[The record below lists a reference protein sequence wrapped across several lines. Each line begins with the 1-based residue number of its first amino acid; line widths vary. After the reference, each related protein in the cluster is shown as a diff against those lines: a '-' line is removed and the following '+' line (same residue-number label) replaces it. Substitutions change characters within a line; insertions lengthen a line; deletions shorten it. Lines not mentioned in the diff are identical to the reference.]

1 MTCQANN
8 SLFRCC
14 SLILVLPATASFI
27 VGGRFF
33 NTAFNPKFMRQVQG
47 DISAY
52 EEDLSTLEEESRK
65 NRSRVQLLSREL
77 TNNQS
82 MQSSLRSQLPDLE
95 KDLRE
100 AQPDS
105 SRLSTLEKEA
115 ESLKRSM
122 SEQLER
128 LRQLPTSILQLLNM
142 HAFVV
147 FKQNCQPLELRC
159 EWLNWLLMKI
169 TSYTPVSACPIA
181 KGGRRAMFTC
191 PAPLALSVFDCLTC
205 NLSV

>member
-1 MTCQANN
+1 
-8 SLFRCC
+8 
-14 SLILVLPATASFI
+14 
-27 VGGRFF
+27 
-33 NTAFNPKFMRQVQG
+33 MRQVQG

-159 EWLNWLLMKI
+159 E
-169 TSYTPVSACPIA
+169 
-181 KGGRRAMFTC
+181 
-191 PAPLALSVFDCLTC
+191 
-205 NLSV
+205 